1 MESVSNVHNNNRV
14 NHRINHQNTT
24 FVRTTTVAGATR
36 GSRNNSGT
44 IPRQEA
50 TPRPAVLALI
60 ACMSLHFFIFTWVSL
75 NSTGLAQHYHRHR
88 PQSNDVTRP
97 RSKSRTDILTQ
108 PNALPRDCCCLG
120 ERRHQQQ
127 TRLPPSTYMNLQ
139 GASHMVC
146 TRICGQQQ
154 DRRSGKESSHDHLR
168 RQQAFCRCLCLC
180 LSVEVFV
187 HRRD

>member
-1 MESVSNVHNNNRV
+1 MS
-14 NHRINHQNTT
+14 
-24 FVRTTTVAGATR
+24 TTTIV
-36 GSRNNSGT
+36 ST
-44 IPRQEA
+44 IVSTIRTPPSYEPQQQQARPAVHETTLAQSPRQEA